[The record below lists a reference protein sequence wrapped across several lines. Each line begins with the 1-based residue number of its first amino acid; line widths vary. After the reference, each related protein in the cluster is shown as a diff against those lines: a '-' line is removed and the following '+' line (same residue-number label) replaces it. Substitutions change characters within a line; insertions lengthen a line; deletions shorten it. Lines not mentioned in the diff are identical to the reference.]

1 MYPPVHRTMKP
12 GLIAHLVTKELHY
25 CCEFRF
31 FSLYRRTGLIAERLG
46 VSPQAVRARRRLF
59 LAGGMKCA
67 GCPTCQRPVR

>member
-1 MYPPVHRTMKP
+1 MNNQR
-12 GLIAHLVTKELHY
+12 GLISRLITEELHY

-31 FSLYRRTGLIAERLG
+31 FSLYRQAGVIAARLG

-59 LAGGMKCA
+59 KAGEMKCE